1 MSESSTLPVRLILAR
16 HGEAEGSREFRF
28 NGSSDVALTPHGEA
42 QAQRLAVALAA
53 FDLAAVYA
61 SPLRRAR
68 ATAEAIAAAAHPSLS
83 LEILP
88 DLREQSYGSW
98 ERLTAVE
105 ARARD
110 PKRFA
115 AWSAGMRIAP
125 PAGETLSALR
135 QRVVACVSLIAERHP
150 GQTVA
155 LVAHVGPIKALLC
168 TALCMPLSG
177 ARRFWLDPASYSVVD
192 WRIASDGRQ
201 ASLVRAVNIASHLA
215 GLEQPGALEIP

>member
-1 MSESSTLPVRLILAR
+1 MSESPTRPLRLILAR
-16 HGEAEGSREFRF
+16 HGEAQGSREFRF
-28 NGSSDVALTPHGEA
+28 NGSSDVALTPRGAE
-42 QAQRLAVALAA
+42 QAQRLAAALVP
-53 FDLAAVYA
+53 FDLAAVYT
-61 SPLRRAR
+61 SPLLRAS
-68 ATAEAIAAAAHPSLS
+68 ATAEAIASAARLPV
-83 LEILP
+83 ETLP

-98 ERLTAVE
+98 ERLTAIE

-115 AWSAGMRIAP
+115 AWSAGLRIAP
-125 PAGETLSALR
+125 PAGESLSVVRRRA
-135 QRVVACVSLIAERHP
+135 VACVTLLAERHP

-177 ARRFWLDPASYSVVD
+177 ARRLWLDPASYCVVD

-201 ASLVRAVNIASHLA
+201 ASMVRAVNVTTHLA
-215 GLEQPGALEIP
+215 GL

>member
-1 MSESSTLPVRLILAR
+1 MSEPSTLRLILAR

-28 NGSSDVALTPHGEA
+28 NGSSDVALTPRGEE
-42 QAQRLAVALAA
+42 QAQRLASALVP
-53 FDLAAVYA
+53 FDLAAVYS
-61 SPLRRAR
+61 SPLLRAR
-68 ATAEAIAAAAHPSLS
+68 VTAEAIASTAHVSV
-83 LEILP
+83 EFLP

-115 AWSAGMRIAP
+115 TWSAGLRIAP
-125 PAGETLSALR
+125 PAGEMLSSVR
-135 QRVVACVSLIAERHP
+135 RRVVACVTAIAERHSS
-150 GQTVA
+150 QTVA

-177 ARRFWLDPASYSVVD
+177 ARRLWLDPASYSVVD
-192 WRIASDGRQ
+192 WRISDDGRQ
-201 ASLVRAVNIASHLA
+201 VSVVRAVNVTSHLA
-215 GLEQPGALEIP
+215 GL